1 MDGTGHGGPGQ
12 EGAGKGARHGVSRR
26 EWLRRIVWLVALW
39 LGGVF
44 TLATVAYVI
53 RVFMQAL
60 GMR

>member
-1 MDGTGHGGPGQ
+1 MDGPRRDRPGHERPERDSLG
-12 EGAGKGARHGVSRR
+12 RVSRR
-26 EWLRRIVWLVALW
+26 EWMRRLAWLAALW

-53 RVFMQAL
+53 RVLMRAL